1 MLFIPTT
8 VVEREEK
15 IRAFWAAEALDSIST
30 LGAAWNLSVSRP
42 EPAATIP
49 CDDEVWLYPESV
61 LTTYLFGNM
70 DAPSSFSL
78 FVSLATNELW
88 QVHHFLQESYNQK
101 TALDFHQRQEECNT
115 VYQRLISWEADFERV
130 LAIHSP
136 RYIDLFST
144 GEGAGQH
151 PNSILIH
158 CTIHSAVISLYQRF
172 IFPVGAEPDGSAPW
186 TCAADRCLASC
197 NSMVV
202 IVRGISDVMLE
213 TINPHV
219 IFCVFIA
226 ARFYIIFARACGVS
240 ISDKLYL
247 LIYAL
252 TVAGKRWPLAKQ
264 LRAVLDN
271 AATESRSESAGHHP
285 LPREFYDLQYL
296 SWDIHE
302 ALRKWCQSRDAG
314 LASVDNNDSG

>member
-1 MLFIPTT
+1 MLFIPATA
-8 VVEREEK
+8 VEREEK
-15 IRAFWAAEALDSIST
+15 VRAFWAAEALDSIST
-30 LGAAWNLSVSRP
+30 LGAAWNLSVSCP
-42 EPAATIP
+42 EPTATVP
-49 CDDEVWLYPESV
+49 CDDEIWRYPESV
-61 LTTYLFGNM
+61 LMTYLFGNI

-88 QVHHFLQESYNQK
+88 RVHHFLQESYNQK
-101 TALDFHQRQEECNT
+101 IALDFRQRQDECNT
-115 VYQRLISWEADFERV
+115 IYQRLMSWQADFERV
-130 LAIHSP
+130 LTIHSP
-136 RYIDLFST
+136 PYADLFSS
-144 GEGAGQH
+144 GEGTGQH

-172 IFPVGAEPDGSAPW
+172 IFPVGGESYGSASW
-186 TCAADRCLASC
+186 TCAADRCLTSC

-202 IVRGISDVMLE
+202 IVRGVSDAMLE

-219 IFCVFIA
+219 IFCMFIA
-226 ARFYIIFARACGVS
+226 ARFYIIYARAFEVTMP
-240 ISDKLYL
+240 DKLYL

-264 LRAVLDN
+264 LRDVLDT

-285 LPREFYDLQYL
+285 LPQEFYDLQYL

-302 ALRKWCQSRDAG
+302 ALRKWCQSRDTSF
-314 LASVDNNDSG
+314 ASLESNYPG

>member
-1 MLFIPTT
+1 MLFIPATA
-8 VVEREEK
+8 VEREEK

-30 LGAAWNLSVSRP
+30 LGAAWHLSVSRP
-42 EPAATIP
+42 EPAATVP
-49 CDDEVWLYPESV
+49 CDDEIWLYPESV
-61 LTTYLFGNM
+61 LTTYLFGNI
-70 DAPSSFSL
+70 DTPSSFSL

-101 TALDFHQRQEECNT
+101 TALDFHHRQEECNT
-115 VYQRLISWEADFERV
+115 VYQRLMSWQADFERV

-136 RYIDLFST
+136 PYVDLFST
-144 GEGAGQH
+144 GKDTGQH

-158 CTIHSAVISLYQRF
+158 CTINSAVISLYQRF
-172 IFPVGAEPDGSAPW
+172 IFPVGGETDGSASW
-186 TCAADRCLASC
+186 TCAADRCLTSC
-197 NSMVV
+197 NSMVGT
-202 IVRGISDVMLE
+202 VRGINDAMLE

-226 ARFYIIFARACGVS
+226 ARFYIIYARASGVAMP
-240 ISDKLYL
+240 DKLYL

-264 LRAVLDN
+264 LRTVLDT
-271 AATESRSESAGHHP
+271 AATESRYESAGHHP
-285 LPREFYDLQYL
+285 LPQEFYDLQYL

-302 ALRKWCQSRDAG
+302 ALRKWGQSRDAAFA
-314 LASVDNNDSG
+314 LLESNPSG